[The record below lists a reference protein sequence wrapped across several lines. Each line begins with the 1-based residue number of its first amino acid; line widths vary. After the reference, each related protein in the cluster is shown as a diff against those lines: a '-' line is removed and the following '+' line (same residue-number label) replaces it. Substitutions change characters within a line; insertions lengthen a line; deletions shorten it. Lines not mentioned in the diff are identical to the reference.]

1 MTELTSWK
9 KREIDQLRKEM
20 DRVFKRFCADF
31 GVPAFPAQ
39 SVGLTSLELEEN
51 ESAVVLH
58 ARLVGIKPTDLTIS
72 ISGSTLT
79 IQGTSQSESGSQD
92 ENHYK
97 VEKQTQSFSR
107 SLTLPA
113 PVAPEEIRATYREQ
127 TLEIVMPKR
136 KPDKTYGVPL
146 EID

>member
-9 KREIDQLRKEM
+9 KREIDQLRKDM

-39 SVGLTSLELEEN
+39 SVGLTSLELQEN
-51 ESAVVLH
+51 ESAVVLR
-58 ARLVGIKPTDLTIS
+58 ARLVGIKPADLTIS
-72 ISGSTLT
+72 ISGNTLT

-92 ENHYK
+92 ESHYK
-97 VEKQTQSFSR
+97 VEKQTRSFSR

-113 PVAPEEIRATYREQ
+113 PVAPEEIRATWREE

-136 KPDKTYGVPL
+136 TPDETYGVPL

>member
-51 ESAVVLH
+51 ESAVVLR
-58 ARLVGIKPTDLTIS
+58 ARLVGIKPADLTIS

-79 IQGTSQSESGSQD
+79 IQGTSQSESDSQD
-92 ENHYK
+92 ETHFK
-97 VEKQTQSFSR
+97 VEKQTRSFSR

-113 PVAPEEIRATYREQ
+113 PVAPEEIRATCREQ

-136 KPDKTYGVPL
+136 TPDKTYGVPL

>member
-20 DRVFKRFCADF
+20 DRVFKRFFADF

-39 SVGLTSLELEEN
+39 SVGLTSLELQEN
-51 ESAVVLH
+51 ESAVVLR
-58 ARLVGIKPTDLTIS
+58 ARLVGIKPADLTIS

-79 IQGTSQSESGSQD
+79 IQGTSQSESDSQD
-92 ENHYK
+92 ETHFK
-97 VEKQTQSFSR
+97 VEKQTRSFSR

-113 PVAPEEIRATYREQ
+113 PVAPEKIRATCREQ

-136 KPDKTYGVPL
+136 TPDKTYGVPL

>member
-39 SVGLTSLELEEN
+39 SVGLTSLELQEN
-51 ESAVVLH
+51 ESAVVLR
-58 ARLVGIKPTDLTIS
+58 ARLVGIKPADLTIS

-79 IQGTSQSESGSQD
+79 IQGTSQSESDSQD
-92 ENHYK
+92 ETHFK
-97 VEKQTQSFSR
+97 VEKQTRSFSR

-113 PVAPEEIRATYREQ
+113 PVAPEKIRATCREQ

-136 KPDKTYGVPL
+136 TPDKTYGVPL

>member
-20 DRVFKRFCADF
+20 DRVFKRFYADF

-39 SVGLTSLELEEN
+39 GAGLTSLELQEN
-51 ESAVVLH
+51 EAALVLR
-58 ARLVGIKPTDLTIS
+58 ARLVGIKPADLTIS

-92 ENHYK
+92 ETHFK
-97 VEKQTQSFSR
+97 VEKQTRSFSR
-107 SLTLPA
+107 SLPLPA
-113 PVAPEEIRATYREQ
+113 PVAPEEIRATCREG

>member
-31 GVPAFPAQ
+31 GVPAFSAK
-39 SVGLTSLELEEN
+39 SVGLTDLELQET
-51 ESAVVLH
+51 ESVLILR
-58 ARLVGIKPTDLTIS
+58 ARLVGVKPSELDIS
-72 ISGSTLT
+72 ISGNTLT
-79 IQGTSQSESGSQD
+79 IQGTSHTESGSGD
-92 ENHYK
+92 ENHFK
-97 VEKQTQSFSR
+97 VEKQTRSFSR
-107 SLTLPA
+107 SLPLPC
-113 PVAPEEIRATYREQ
+113 PVTPEGIKATCREE